1 MKVLNK
7 IITVDPEIVS
17 GTPVFS
23 GTRVPVKSLFD
34 YLSTGET
41 IETYLEDFPYV
52 NKSQV
57 LGLLKV
63 VSKLFISTTETLFHE
78 ENFA

>member
-1 MKVLNK
+1 MLNK
-7 IITVDPEIVS
+7 IITIDPEIVS
-17 GTPVFS
+17 GTPVFY

-52 NKSQV
+52 DKNQV
-57 LGLLKV
+57 LELLKI

>member
-1 MKVLNK
+1 MINK
-7 IITVDPEIVS
+7 IITIDPEIVS
-17 GTPVFS
+17 GTPVFY

-52 NKSQV
+52 DKSQV
-57 LGLLKV
+57 LELLKIA
-63 VSKLFISTTETLFHE
+63 SKLFISTTETLFHE